1 MELAGG
7 VKESPL
13 ANAAATGEPFSRSRR
28 WISMMAPGHCKK
40 CGAPTD

>member
-13 ANAAATGEPFSRSRR
+13 ANAAAAGGTIQPIYALHSYDGSRSLQEMRR
-28 WISMMAPGHCKK
+28 ADG
-40 CGAPTD
+40 